1 MDTGEL
7 INKVKKVLGSRL
19 LESGRLGRD
28 SALPLF
34 WVSAQSLSGAIASLH
49 SETELGLDRLE
60 NMSGMHWDG
69 AIVLSYFLRSSKEGH
84 VVVVRAT
91 QEPKKA
97 TSWVK
102 FPSVSSSFPSA
113 SAQELEISE
122 GLGVRFVARDL
133 DAVDSDSEG
142 GRTTRYPGVD
152 GFPLRKDFA
161 FPREVL
167 GIPHLR
173 KGAD

>member
-7 INKVKKVLGSRL
+7 VNKAKKVLGSRL
-19 LESGRLGRD
+19 LESGRLGREA
-28 SALPLF
+28 ALPLF
-34 WVSAQSLSGAIASLH
+34 WVSAQALAGAIESLR

-60 NMSGMHWDG
+60 NLSAMHWDG
-69 AIVLSYFLRSSKEGH
+69 AIVLSYFLRSSKDGH

-97 TSWVK
+97 TGWVK
-102 FPSVSSSFPSA
+102 FPSVRASFPA
-113 SAQELEISE
+113 AEAQELEISE
-122 GLGVRFVARDL
+122 GLGVRFVAKDQDL
-133 DAVDSDSEG
+133 AATDPEG
-142 GRTTRYPGVD
+142 GRSTRFPGVE
-152 GFPLRKDFA
+152 GFPLRKDFS

-173 KGAD
+173 KGPE